1 MNKSHLK
8 LFCRLSK
15 PVKILHLSVFVF
27 SKKNCISERI
37 AGLCAQSW
45 PQEMENITKVR
56 CLLYPYNSSETVYP
70 WSLEHQSLRPHG
82 ETASNSNKLLP
93 GN

>member
-1 MNKSHLK
+1 M
-8 LFCRLSK
+8 
-15 PVKILHLSVFVF
+15 
-27 SKKNCISERI
+27 SERI
-37 AGLCAQSW
+37 GLCAQSW

-82 ETASNSNKLLP
+82 ETASNSNKTVTRQLTIVLF
-93 GN
+93 GLDYHWLDLARTKA